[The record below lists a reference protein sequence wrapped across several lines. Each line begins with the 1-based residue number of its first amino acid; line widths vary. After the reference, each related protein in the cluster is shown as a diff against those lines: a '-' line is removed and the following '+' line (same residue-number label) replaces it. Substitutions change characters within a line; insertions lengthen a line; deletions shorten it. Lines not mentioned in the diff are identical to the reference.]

1 MFLFCLDEFCDGYPH
16 NFTPTPGYWIE
27 CSRQSARAGR
37 RRNHGIQEEGSQD
50 NSNSASDDEDD
61 DEEEEGDGQAG
72 REDNENGTGVQTDSF
87 DGAGCSQLNQRHP
100 NGVTSVFTSTDTVGA
115 GPSDRSGRKVQLVHQ
130 HIQVPVDIQ
139 NSLPPKKTEKKKKRT
154 LPSKPIAFVLFFFL
168 FCLCHDWF
176 DFDYYL
182 LLTQTIHLTKERKK
196 QMNVAGQFDEFA
208 GDPRTASASQNG
220 HWGAIRQ
227 GGNVWIDFGWTGNLR
242 ALLLRH
248 GALELFLQRWR
259 SRPGRT
265 QPQAGDN
272 QRTRSIQVRLRLS
285 LLCCL
290 LDGHFV

>member
-1 MFLFCLDEFCDGYPH
+1 MFICLDEFCDGYPH

-72 REDNENGTGVQTDSF
+72 REDNDNGTGVQTDSF

-139 NSLPPKKTEKKKKRT
+139 NSLPPKKTEKKEKN
-154 LPSKPIAFVLFFFL
+154 IAQ
-168 FCLCHDWF
+168 
-176 DFDYYL
+176 
-182 LLTQTIHLTKERKK
+182 QTNR
-196 QMNVAGQFDEFA
+196 F
-208 GDPRTASASQNG
+208 
-220 HWGAIRQ
+220 
-227 GGNVWIDFGWTGNLR
+227 
-242 ALLLRH
+242 
-248 GALELFLQRWR
+248 
-259 SRPGRT
+259 
-265 QPQAGDN
+265 
-272 QRTRSIQVRLRLS
+272 RSIFLP
-285 LLCCL
+285 LLPL
-290 LDGHFV
+290 PWLVWFWLFIIDSDDPFD